1 MKQAIRTLG
10 NRIDLLYREI
20 DIAEKSMEEPEMNC
34 EIEFAMNDI
43 ANFQRE
49 IKELQEAIEILNNHQ
64 FSTNEKSHHRNIN

>member
-1 MKQAIRTLG
+1 MKQAIKTLG

-49 IKELQEAIEILNNHQ
+49 IEELQEAIQILNNHQ
-64 FSTNEKSHHRNIN
+64 IKVK

>member
-1 MKQAIRTLG
+1 MKQAIKTLG

-20 DIAEKSMEEPEMNC
+20 DIAEKQMEEPEMLC

-49 IKELQEAIEILNNHQ
+49 IEELQEAIKILNKHKI
-64 FSTNEKSHHRNIN
+64 KSK